1 MYWIASMF
9 FMLAIELVAICA
21 IAAAVETV
29 SPGAIRRLERRLGF
43 SEEDRGWEVPKWK

>member
-1 MYWIASMF
+1 MYWIASML
-9 FMLAIELVAICA
+9 FMLALAIIAIYA